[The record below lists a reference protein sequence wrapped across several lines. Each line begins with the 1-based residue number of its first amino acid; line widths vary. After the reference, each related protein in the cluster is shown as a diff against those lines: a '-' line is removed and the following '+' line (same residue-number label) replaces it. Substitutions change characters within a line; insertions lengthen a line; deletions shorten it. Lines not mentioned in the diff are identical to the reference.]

1 VHADELADLL
11 RWCTA
16 LSTDPAEL
24 AGAVL
29 VAAGQRWSALVE
41 SPADLRELT
50 VRTFLQPRHAP
61 IPAVRG
67 GMERVP
73 EELRAVV
80 VAYDQLPRLQRA
92 LLMLSYLEGITYAEI
107 AGIVDRPAARV
118 RTELDRGLAATGG
131 DPYSVRA
138 ALDMVTWHQPAPAE
152 VSRAFERHSKARASR
167 RRRIGVLGVAVGT
180 LAAVLVTVSAVHRPY
195 IEPRPA
201 GVWTFSHTVRGL
213 PGWSVRSR
221 TVERDWETTILRTEP
236 PGSGRCS
243 VAVGASGASW
253 VRPLPRH
260 PTKVR
265 VGTRSALYAERVWP
279 NRGGAMLWWE
289 YSDAALVIIECGDLA
304 TPREVITKLGNRVAL
319 VAEPILLPYRIRSLP
334 RHYEVSS
341 VVSGLVSNSTV
352 IHLTRNDYPEGI
364 LHISIRYPAGLPM
377 YGGNFS
383 SFVPRYANG
392 RHAAVCRPF
401 GDSHVCV
408 RGELTTPGR
417 IDIGGQRGA
426 LAVIDRIASNIE
438 LAPSATDTASWYDA
452 RQALPS

>member
-29 VAAGQRWSALVE
+29 VAAGQRWSALVD
-41 SPADLRELT
+41 SLADLRDLT
-50 VRTFLQPRHAP
+50 VQTFLRPRHASDL
-61 IPAVRG
+61 AVRG

-73 EELRAVV
+73 GELRAVV
-80 VAYDQLPRLQRA
+80 AAYDQLPRLQRA

-107 AGIVDRPAARV
+107 AGIVDRSAARV
-118 RTELDRGLAATGG
+118 RTELDRGLTAAGG

-138 ALDMVTWHQPAPAE
+138 ALDIASWHQPAAAA
-152 VSRAFERHSKARASR
+152 VSRAFERQSRARASR
-167 RRRIGVLGVAVGT
+167 RRRIGLVGVAVGT

-195 IEPRPA
+195 VEPRPA
-201 GVWTFSHTVRGL
+201 GVWTFSHTVRNL
-213 PGWSVRSR
+213 PGWSLRSR
-221 TVERDWETTILRTEP
+221 TVEREWETTILRAEP
-236 PGSGRCS
+236 PGTGRCS
-243 VAVGASGASW
+243 VAVGASGATW
-253 VRPLPRH
+253 VRQLPRH
-260 PTKVR
+260 PTRVR
-265 VGTRSALYAERVWP
+265 VGTRSAFYAERVWP
-279 NRGGAMLWWE
+279 NGGGAMLWWE

-304 TPREVITKLGNRVAL
+304 APREVMPKLANRVAL
-319 VAEPILLPYRIRSLP
+319 VVEPILLPYRVQSLP

-341 VVSGLVSNSTV
+341 VVRGLVSNSTV
-352 IHLTRNDYPEGI
+352 INLARNDYPEGI

-377 YGGNFS
+377 YGNYS

-401 GDSHVCV
+401 ADSHVCV

-417 IDIGGQRGA
+417 IDIGAQRGA
-426 LAVIDRIASNIE
+426 LAVIDRIASNLE
-438 LAPSATDTASWYDA
+438 FAPSATDTASWYDA

>member
-16 LSTDPAEL
+16 LSTDPAKL

-29 VAAGQRWSALVE
+29 VAACQRWSALVE

-61 IPAVRG
+61 DLAVRDG
-67 GMERVP
+67 IERVP
-73 EELRAVV
+73 DGLRAVV
-80 VAYDQLPRLQRA
+80 AAFDQLPKLQRA
-92 LLMLSYLEGITYAEI
+92 VLMLSYLEGVTYAEI

-118 RTELDRGLAATGG
+118 RIEVDRGLAAAGG

-138 ALDMVTWHQPAPAE
+138 ALDIASWHQPAPAE
-152 VSRAFERHSKARASR
+152 VSRAFQRQSRARASR
-167 RRRIGVLGVAVGT
+167 RRRIGLVGVAVGT
-180 LAAVLVTVSAVHRPY
+180 LAAVLLTVSGMHRPY
-195 IEPRPA
+195 VEPRQA
-201 GVWTFSHTVRGL
+201 GVWTFSHTVRTL
-213 PGWSVRSR
+213 PGWSLRSR
-221 TVERDWETTILRTEP
+221 TVERDWETTILRAEP
-236 PGSGRCS
+236 PGTGRCS
-243 VAVGASGASW
+243 VAVGASGATW
-253 VRPLPRH
+253 VRQLPRR

-265 VGTRSALYAERVWP
+265 VGTRSAFYAERVWP
-279 NRGGAMLWWE
+279 NGGGAMLWWE

-304 TPREVITKLGNRVAL
+304 APREVMPKLANRVAL
-319 VAEPILLPYRIRSLP
+319 ATEPILLPYRIRSLP

-341 VVSGLVSNSTV
+341 VVRGLVSNSTV
-352 IHLTRNDYPEGI
+352 IYLARNDYPEGI
-364 LHISIRYPAGLPM
+364 QHISIRYPAGLPM
-377 YGGNFS
+377 SGNYS

-401 GDSHVCV
+401 ADSHVCV

-417 IDIGGQRGA
+417 VDIGAQRGA
-426 LAVIDRIASNIE
+426 LAVIDRIAANLE
-438 LAPSATDTASWYDA
+438 FAPNATDTASWYDA